1 MKTLQKWKP
10 SRGIDLKGNF
20 SGLFLE
26 TMEIID
32 TTTWTSRKGKI
43 ICFRWPYSK
52 GSMLHFKFFPAR
64 FILFI
69 SLYLGKKILLSLHN
83 EFPPGLKPFLFRC
96 SLHWSCF
103 TEIATHA
110 QGLFTEA
117 ITRGLL
123 HWPVWPGWNF
133 LSPCIFQ
140 HGLSFSQDWN
150 FFRVIVNFISREFVS
165 EAGLKYNPGL
175 KFSVQSPS

>member
-20 SGLFLE
+20 SDLFLE
-26 TMEIID
+26 TMQIID

-69 SLYLGKKILLSLHN
+69 SLHLGEKIIIFRVGGWNFVELTQRISARAETFPLSL
-83 EFPPGLKPFLFRC
+83 PPESLILF
-96 SLHWSCF
+96 HW
-103 TEIATHA
+103 
-110 QGLFTEA
+110 QL
-117 ITRGLL
+117 RGLL
-123 HWPVWPGWNF
+123 HWPVWP
-133 LSPCIFQ
+133 
-140 HGLSFSQDWN
+140 DWN
-150 FFRVIVNFISREFVS
+150 FFISMHFSARAEFQ
-165 EAGLKYNPGL
+165 PGL
-175 KFSVQSPS
+175 KFFPCNRQLHLKRICFGSRAEI

>member
-117 ITRGLL
+117 ITWASSLTRLTGLK
-123 HWPVWPGWNF
+123 F
-133 LSPCIFQ
+133 
-140 HGLSFSQDWN
+140 
-150 FFRVIVNFISREFVS
+150 FISMHFSARAEFQ
-165 EAGLKYNPGL
+165 PGL
-175 KFSVQSPS
+175 KFFPCNRQLHFKRICFGSRAEI